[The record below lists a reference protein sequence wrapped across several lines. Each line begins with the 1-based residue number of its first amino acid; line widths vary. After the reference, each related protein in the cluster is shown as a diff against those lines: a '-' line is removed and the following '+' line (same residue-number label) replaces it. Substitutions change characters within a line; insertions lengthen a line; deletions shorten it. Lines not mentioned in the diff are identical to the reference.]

1 MGNILVA
8 LENDDGILSGNR
20 QQETHNAN
28 II

>member
-1 MGNILVA
+1 MGNISVV

-20 QQETHNAN
+20 QQETHNAD